1 MKILRQELQARKQHI
16 CMVNKVS
23 TSLNSTLEEKNHNTV
38 IQSPKELLDV
48 VRRSFMHASP
58 NIIVLLQY
66 KPNVRKY

>member
-38 IQSPKELLDV
+38 IQSPKGLLDV

-58 NIIVLLQY
+58 NLSVLLQY

>member
-38 IQSPKELLDV
+38 IQSPKGLLDV